1 MTKGE
6 RIKSARKS
14 LGLSQELLA
23 KKISVTKGAISQW
36 ENDITIASAESYL
49 SISEATGYSHRWLV
63 RGLGP
68 EAEESRLS
76 EEHKEYLENCTDLQ
90 VSSLLASI
98 TARLTNDNQK

>member
-6 RIKSARKS
+6 RIRSARKS

-23 KKISVTKGAISQW
+23 KKVSVTKGAISQW

-49 SISEATGYSHRWLV
+49 SISEVTKFSHRWLV
-63 RGLGP
+63 RGLGA

-76 EEHKEYLENCTDLQ
+76 EEHREYLENCTDLQ

-98 TARLTNDNQK
+98 TARLTKDNQN